1 MKLSSEA
8 GGSIHCKKKRAVLSK
23 LYSVTYTLPYRSLLL
38 TTLSMRTSNTQAV
51 AFTVLFLQVYVSQR
65 YY

>member
-8 GGSIHCKKKRAVLSK
+8 GGSIHCKKKRAALSK
-23 LYSVTYTLPYRSLLL
+23 LYSVTYTFPYKSLLL
-38 TTLSMRTSNTQAV
+38 TTLSMETSNTQAV
-51 AFTVLFLQVYVSQR
+51 AFTELFLQVYMSQR